1 MKGIPSLS
9 QRYTAALEKTQLR
22 KRNLDHAKEQVDKAM
37 NDVETCS
44 RLYNEAMNDLQTLLL
59 LKDIQEGNV
68 VVKNAH
74 TDEQIK
80 VTFI

>member
-9 QRYTAALEKTQLR
+9 QRYAAAMEKTQVY
-22 KRNLDHAKEQVDKAM
+22 KRNLDRAKGQVDKAM
-37 NDVETCS
+37 DEVETYS